1 MKTPLTPDGPF
12 VGAIGVGT
20 SALGSMPETYG
31 YEVEEAQAIAT
42 IVRVL
47 ESPLTFLDT
56 SNEYGG
62 GESERRI
69 ERAIRPAGGL
79 PDDFV
84 IATKADPERGGTSF
98 TGQRVHESF
107 RESAERLGVER
118 FGVYY
123 LHDPERFEYEVMV
136 GPGGAVEAMA
146 ELKRD
151 GMADAIG
158 VAGGDIALM
167 YRYVDSGVFDVVLN
181 HNRYTL
187 LDRSADGLIDHA
199 VAAGVS
205 FVNAAPYASGML
217 AKPAE
222 AEPRYQYGQP
232 SRRVVD
238 TTARLREL
246 CAQHGVSLAAVA
258 LQFSVRDQRIAST
271 VVGVSTPERVDEL
284 IVNESAE
291 IPAELWVQVS
301 ELLDLDTSR
310 LSVAGDGSP

>member
-1 MKTPLTPDGPF
+1 MTKSPLADGGPF
-12 VGAIGVGT
+12 VGAVCVGT
-20 SALGSMPETYG
+20 SVLGSMPETYG
-31 YEVEEAQAIAT
+31 YEVEGAQAVAT

-47 ESPLTFLDT
+47 ESSLRFLDT

-69 ERAIRPAGGL
+69 ERAIRQAGGL

-84 IATKADPERGGTSF
+84 IATKADPARGGTSF

-107 RESAERLGVER
+107 RESAERLGVDR

-123 LHDPERFEYEVMV
+123 LHDPERFDYADMV

-158 VAGGDIALM
+158 VAGGDIDLM
-167 YRYVDSGVFDVVLN
+167 YRYVDTGVFDVLLN

-199 VAAGVS
+199 VAAGLS

-238 TTARLREL
+238 TTARLRDL
-246 CAQHGVSLAAVA
+246 CRASMVCRSLRWRCSSRWGTSESPPPSSVSRRP
-258 LQFSVRDQRIAST
+258 S
-271 VVGVSTPERVDEL
+271 
-284 IVNESAE
+284 ESM
-291 IPAELWVQVS
+291 S
-301 ELLDLDTSR
+301 
-310 LSVAGDGSP
+310 